1 MPPHDFT
8 VGFPDLT
15 LPRYHRPARW
25 FRRASGGKKKKIPM
39 TSWWSVIKDFPE
51 VGFHHV
57 TLTVHVYYLKSPS
70 EWRLSNVKCSWDAH
84 WSDKQPLRPKHTNI
98 PNPCFFDKRAA
109 VTYSEVTTP
118 LTYPDLKKSMFKQI
132 CSFNGNM
139 YRHINIYTYIL
150 TKIHNIQVATII
162 KSSTKLVCSSLL
174 NSDEIEALSTNLSR
188 TGQLLETY
196 GKIVTEINLNVKVN
210 EFTLKIKSLVN
221 EAKQNLWPC
230 ANVT

>member
-1 MPPHDFT
+1 
-8 VGFPDLT
+8 
-15 LPRYHRPARW
+15 
-25 FRRASGGKKKKIPM
+25 
-39 TSWWSVIKDFPE
+39 
-51 VGFHHV
+51 
-57 TLTVHVYYLKSPS
+57 
-70 EWRLSNVKCSWDAH
+70 
-84 WSDKQPLRPKHTNI
+84 
-98 PNPCFFDKRAA
+98 
-109 VTYSEVTTP
+109 
-118 LTYPDLKKSMFKQI
+118 
-132 CSFNGNM
+132 M

-221 EAKQNLWPC
+221 EAKQNL
-230 ANVT
+230 

>member
-57 TLTVHVYYLKSPS
+57 TLTVYVYYLKSPS
-70 EWRLSNVKCSWDAH
+70 EWRLSNISQMWNAH
-84 WSDKQPLRPKHTNI
+84 GMLTGVTNCRLDQNTKI
-98 PNPCFFDKRAA
+98 YQSHVFFDKRAA

-139 YRHINIYTYIL
+139 YRHIYIYKYIDKH
-150 TKIHNIQVATII
+150 T
-162 KSSTKLVCSSLL
+162 
-174 NSDEIEALSTNLSR
+174 
-188 TGQLLETY
+188 
-196 GKIVTEINLNVKVN
+196 
-210 EFTLKIKSLVN
+210 
-221 EAKQNLWPC
+221 
-230 ANVT
+230 